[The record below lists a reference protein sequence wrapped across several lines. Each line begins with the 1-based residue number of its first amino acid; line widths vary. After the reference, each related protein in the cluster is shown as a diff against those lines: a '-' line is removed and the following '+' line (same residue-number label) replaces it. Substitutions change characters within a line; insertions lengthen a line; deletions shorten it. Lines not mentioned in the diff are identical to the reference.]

1 MSIADKLTTI
11 AENVQKVYDA
21 GKAAGGGG
29 GAGYDEGYTAGQT
42 AEYDAFW
49 DAYQQNGNRT
59 MYYQA
64 FVQGGWIDETLKPKY
79 PIVCKNDASA
89 ARSVFSNFR
98 ATIIPAPIYIEGINA
113 DETFYQAKT
122 LVTITLLSLN
132 GVPSFKSTF
141 NGCTKLQNITI
152 EGSIDVNFNISATAV
167 LSNESVQSIIDHLK
181 DLTGA
186 TTQTLTFHTDVKMTT
201 NQINAAKGK
210 NWTVVGG
217 TEVANDYFDS

>member
-29 GAGYDEGYTAGQT
+29 DGYDEGFADGKQS
-42 AEYDAFW
+42 ERDSFW
-49 DAYQQNGNRT
+49 DTFQSNGSRKDYQR
-59 MYYQA
+59 A
-64 FVQGGWIDETLKPKY
+64 FIGTWWNDTTYNPKY
-79 PIVCKNDASA
+79 PIACSGDLTYSNSMFDT
-89 ARSVFSNFR
+89 ARITDTKVPI
-98 ATIIPAPIYIEGINA
+98 TITDGYA
-113 DETFYQAKT
+113 DNTFVRCTQ
-122 LVTITLLSLN
+122 LVTIQKLILN
-132 GVPSFKSTF
+132 NVGRFQSTF
-141 NGCTKLQNITI
+141 TGCSKLENITI

-181 DLTGA
+181 DLTGG
-186 TTQTLTFHTDVKMTT
+186 TTQTVTFHTDVKMTT

-217 TEVANDYFDS
+217 TEVANDYFDG